1 MANFLLLYTGGGMP
15 EGEAA
20 QAKIMQDWMDWFS
33 SLGEAVVD
41 SGNPTSPVS
50 KNIDGFGNVTDGPV
64 GAMVTG
70 YSVLKA
76 NNLEQAVN
84 MAKGCPNIQSGGQVT
99 VYETFDAM

>member
-15 EGEAA
+15 EGEAE
-20 QAKIMQDWMDWFS
+20 QAKVMQSWMDWFTY
-33 SLGEAVVD
+33 LGEAVVD
-41 SGNPTSPVS
+41 SGNPTSPEV
-50 KNIDGFGNVTDGPV
+50 KNIDGNGKITDGPV

-70 YSVLKA
+70 YSILKA
-76 NNLEQAVN
+76 NNLEQAVK